1 MRRDESAST
10 LSTPPIPIKTMF
22 LASVTPTGPHSPQ
35 HLLTTA
41 IHTYTSTSESPDQ
54 AHQHYMRRSS
64 AAQNPT
70 SDHVLLTPY
79 VVKGFERRRRG
90 GGRREAKR
98 KATCTL
104 CILGRPVSVTQ
115 HTEGTQRQEDRCSVC
130 LSESLGWWS
139 WEIKGV

>member
-10 LSTPPIPIKTMF
+10 QTTPPIPIKTMF

-41 IHTYTSTSESPDQ
+41 IHTHPRQ
-54 AHQHYMRRSS
+54 KV
-64 AAQNPT
+64 PT
-70 SDHVLLTPY
+70 SHTSATCSAPVPLKILHQTTSSSHHMLSR
-79 VVKGFERRRRG
+79 GLRG
-90 GGRREAKR
+90 GGLRREAKR

-115 HTEGTQRQEDRCSVC
+115 DTEGTQRQEDRCSMC